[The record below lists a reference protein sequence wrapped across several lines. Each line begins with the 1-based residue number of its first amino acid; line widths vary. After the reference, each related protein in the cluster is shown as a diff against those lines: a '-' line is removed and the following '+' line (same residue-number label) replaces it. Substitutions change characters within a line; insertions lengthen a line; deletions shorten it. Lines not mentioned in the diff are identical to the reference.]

1 MQNISPLGKLFT
13 FFVRRQHQ
21 RNYSH
26 FVSER
31 ALIPLTFFRVRAI
44 KIGIRPTLPKK
55 EERAY
60 MHLNEAQKDKD
71 YIVKSIGLPFETER
85 RLQALGM
92 TDDTPIRVV
101 NRKGK
106 GILVVKL
113 RGTRFAFGYNITKN
127 IEVEEA
133 PDEQQQ

>member
-1 MQNISPLGKLFT
+1 
-13 FFVRRQHQ
+13 
-21 RNYSH
+21 
-26 FVSER
+26 
-31 ALIPLTFFRVRAI
+31 
-44 KIGIRPTLPKK
+44 
-55 EERAY
+55 

-113 RGTRFAFGYNITKN
+113 RGTRFAFGCNITKN